1 MNEPQSSEADAPP
14 ADAPAS
20 AADSPPASAAGG
32 PPASTAGSPPAAGDA
47 PGPAAAPPV
56 EVAVT
61 RSGGFAGMTKR
72 WHVEPAPDEASVWI
86 DLIAQCPWDAP
97 SSVVPARGDAADGRP
112 PAGADRF
119 TWWIRARCGEQDERE
134 AELPDDEVVGAWREL
149 VDAVRDWSRSART

>member
-20 AADSPPASAAGG
+20 AAGSPRASTAGG
-32 PPASTAGSPPAAGDA
+32 PPASTSGSPPTAGDA
-47 PGPAAAPPV
+47 PGPAAAPV

-61 RSGGFAGMTKR
+61 RSGGFAGMTKQ

-97 SSVVPARGDAADGRP
+97 SSVAPARGDAADGRP
-112 PAGADRF
+112 PVGADRF

>member
-1 MNEPQSSEADAPP
+1 MQEPHPSGTDERPSVAPGDRP
-14 ADAPAS
+14 ADGDPAAPAV
-20 AADSPPASAAGG
+20 PAQ
-32 PPASTAGSPPAAGDA
+32 
-47 PGPAAAPPV
+47 PV
-56 EVAVT
+56 EVAVKRT
-61 RSGGFAGMTKR
+61 GGFAGMTKQWR
-72 WHVEPAPDEASVWI
+72 AEPPADEASVWI